1 MEKIKLIGKAF
12 LIFVLYILLS
22 VYMEVTFKICFN
34 SSNLLVSNL
43 SLILSNIFLLL
54 VISLFFLPTIIEDFK
69 KINKDALSLS
79 YKNWLKG
86 LVIMYISNIIIVL
99 ITKDIATN
107 ESYNRDLLFDMP
119 IYAISVMVFVAPLIE
134 ELIFRLS
141 IKDLF
146 KNKWVYATVSGLI
159 FGLMHL
165 TTATSLLELLYV
177 IPYGS
182 LGFFFA
188 KSVYETDNIWSS
200 MITHM
205 SHNGAIITL
214 LLLTNAIGA

>member
-22 VYMEVTFKICFN
+22 IYMEVTFKICFN

>member
-22 VYMEVTFKICFN
+22 IYMEVTFKICFN

-165 TTATSLLELLYV
+165 TTATNLLELLYV

-214 LLLTNAIGA
+214 LMLTNALGA

>member
-69 KINKDALSLS
+69 NINKEALSLS

-119 IYAISVMVFVAPLIE
+119 IYAITVMVFVAPLIE

-165 TTATSLLELLYV
+165 TTATNLLELLYV